1 MHPSKYVTNVPRQ
14 SLDQPSSPSPQH
26 ALSAADVAAAELCE
40 LADLAKRREA
50 TRKYVERVNRYLAR
64 ADVSRTTF
72 SPTSN

>member
-1 MHPSKYVTNVPRQ
+1 MHTSKYVTNTPRQ
-14 SLDQPSSPSPQH
+14 TLDQPSTPSPQH
-26 ALSAADVAAAELCE
+26 ALSAADAAAAELSE

-72 SPTSN
+72 GPTSN

>member
-1 MHPSKYVTNVPRQ
+1 MHISKYVTNTPRQ
-14 SLDQPSSPSPQH
+14 TLDQPSSPSPQH
-26 ALSAADVAAAELCE
+26 AVSAADAAAAQLAE

>member
-1 MHPSKYVTNVPRQ
+1 MHTSKYVTNTLRQ
-14 SLDQPSSPSPQH
+14 TLDQPSTPSPQQ
-26 ALSAADVAAAELCE
+26 ALSASDAAAAELSE
-40 LADLAKRREA
+40 LADLAKRLEA